1 MKILFTLCRNESEVN
16 LICENFEIFDNF
28 YFSEES
34 NAKNGCPWRY
44 LKDGI
49 FTDIIN
55 GSNKS
60 KRKQTD
66 ILMD

>member
-16 LICENFEIFDNF
+16 LICENFEIFDKF

-34 NAKNGCPWRY
+34 NAKNECPWRY